1 MATLGICVIG
11 KDSIRPSSLTPIQLK
26 SFNLSLLDQLAPAT
40 YIPMLLFYTTS
51 DLTAAAGRTLQLK
64 KSLSETLTRFY
75 PFAGRIKDNFSI
87 DCNDDGAGFTEA
99 QVSCFLSDIL
109 KAPDH
114 EVLKQLLPIN
124 CESFIEGRGCV
135 LHVQVNYFKCGGIGL
150 GICLSHK
157 IADAA
162 TLSTFLRSWANTASG
177 IGEKV
182 CPIFNAASIT
192 PPRDISMTPP
202 TLENLNKIRDDK
214 SVTKRFVFN
223 GSKMAALKAKAPSLS
238 VKQATKVEIVAALIW
253 KCAMKASRTN
263 FGSSSRLSALYQNVN
278 IRNRTVPPLPKDSVG
293 NFVGSFIATAE
304 DTEAELH
311 GLVAELRK
319 GIEEFCKKANRL
331 PLSEDI
337 SVICEP
343 QMEAMR
349 MLTSDDMDLYACTSW
364 CRFPLYEAADFG
376 WGKPVWMSSCIPPAK
391 NMVFLMDA
399 NGHDGIESWVRLS
412 QEDMK
417 LFECDQELLAY
428 ASFNPSITSY

>member
-1 MATLGICVIG
+1 MATIEIGIIA
-11 KDSIRPSSLTPIQLK
+11 KESIKPSSPTPIQLK
-26 SFNLSLLDQLAPAT
+26 TFNLSLLDQLAPAT
-40 YIPMLLFYTTS
+40 YIPLLLFYTTS
-51 DLTAAAGRTLQLK
+51 DHTAAAGRSLQLK

-75 PFAGRIKDNFSI
+75 PFAGRIKDNSSI
-87 DCNDDGAGFTEA
+87 DCNDDGASFTEA
-99 QVSCFLSDIL
+99 QVSCLLSDIL

-124 CESFIEGRGCV
+124 CEAFLEGRGCV
-135 LHVQVNYFKCGGIGL
+135 LHVQANYFKCGGIGL

-162 TLSTFLRSWANTASG
+162 TLSTFIRSWANTASG
-177 IGEKV
+177 LGQTV
-182 CPIFNAASIT
+182 CPIFNTVSIT

-202 TLENLNKIRDDK
+202 ALENLKNRDDK

-223 GSKMAALKAKAPSLS
+223 GSKIAALKTKAPSMS
-238 VKQATKVEIVAALIW
+238 VKQATKVETVAALIW

-278 IRNRTVPPLPKDSVG
+278 IRNRTVPPLPNDSVG
-293 NFVGSFIATAE
+293 NFIGSFIARAE
-304 DTEAELH
+304 DSEAELH

-319 GIEEFCKKANRL
+319 GIEEFCKKAKRL

-343 QMEAMR
+343 QMEALR

-376 WGKPVWMSSCIPPAK
+376 WGKPIWVSSGIPPAK
-391 NMVFLMDA
+391 NMVFLMDTK
-399 NGHDGIESWVRLS
+399 GGDGIESWVRLS

-428 ASFNPSITSY
+428 ASLNPSIASY